1 MRISCQEGG
10 SIMLELYH
18 FRNSVCSQKARMT
31 LFEKDLEWRSHEVN
45 LFASEQYDP
54 KYLELNPKGYV
65 PTLVHDGKAIWE
77 STLICEYLEES
88 FPSPPL
94 MPKQPSGRVQARLW
108 SKAVDDGLF
117 VGATVFSFV
126 AMFRDRMKQQSPED
140 RERRYRNVGDPER
153 RDRYKSLFEEG
164 LDSPYVFRAIGAYE
178 LSFKAMDEA
187 LASGSDW
194 LVDDMFSLAEINLA
208 PFVAR
213 LEYLMLLDPWIAERP
228 VVAAWWRRLKDRPS
242 YQSEVIESLTAEEI
256 EEMQLAG
263 AKIRPRIAEIRAEYL
278 AWA

>member
-1 MRISCQEGG
+1 MF
-10 SIMLELYH
+10 ELYH

-31 LFEKDLEWRSHEVN
+31 LFEKDLEWRGHEVN

-65 PTLVHDGKAIWE
+65 PTLIHGDTAIWE
-77 STLICEYLEES
+77 STLICEYLEET

-94 MPKQPSGRVQARLW
+94 MPKEPSRRVQARLW
-108 SKAVDDGLF
+108 SKVVDDGLF

-164 LDSPYVFRAIGAYE
+164 LDSPYVFRAMGAYE
-178 LSFKAMDEA
+178 LAFKAMDGA
-187 LASGSDW
+187 LAEGCDW

-213 LEYLMLLDPWIAERP
+213 LEYLTLLDLWIAQRP
-228 VVAAWWRRLKDRPS
+228 AVAAWWKRLKDRPS
-242 YQSEVIESLTAEEI
+242 YRSEVVESLTT
-256 EEMQLAG
+256 EEMEEMRLAG
-263 AKIRPRIAEIRAEYL
+263 TKIRLRIAEIHAEYV